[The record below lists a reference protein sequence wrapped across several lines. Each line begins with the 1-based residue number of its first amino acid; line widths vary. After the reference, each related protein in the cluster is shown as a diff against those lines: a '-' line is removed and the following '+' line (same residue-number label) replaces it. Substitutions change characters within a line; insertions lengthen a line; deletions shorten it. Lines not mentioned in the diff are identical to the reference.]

1 MIKIENLK
9 KTYNSTIGEC
19 KALKGVDLEINNGEF
34 LAVMGKSGAGK
45 STLLHIIG
53 CIDKFDSGSVIVDG
67 LELSKLNDKKMAVF
81 RNKTIGIVLQDFAL
95 IPEYTIYENVSIPLL
110 FSKSVKGK
118 IKRKEAVENA
128 LKEVGMYEL
137 RRKKI
142 AALSGGQKQRVAI
155 ARAIVNDP
163 AYILADEPTGALDK
177 ETSGQIMSLFSE
189 LNAKG
194 KTVIIITHD
203 VEIASVCKRIITI
216 EDGRIIKDDKR

>member
-1 MIKIENLK
+1 
-9 KTYNSTIGEC
+9 
-19 KALKGVDLEINNGEF
+19 
-34 LAVMGKSGAGK
+34 
-45 STLLHIIG
+45 
-53 CIDKFDSGSVIVDG
+53 
-67 LELSKLNDKKMAVF
+67 
-81 RNKTIGIVLQDFAL
+81 
-95 IPEYTIYENVSIPLL
+95 
-110 FSKSVKGK
+110 
-118 IKRKEAVENA
+118 
-128 LKEVGMYEL
+128 
-137 RRKKI
+137 
-142 AALSGGQKQRVAI
+142 LSGGQNQRVAI

>member
-137 RRKKI
+137 RRK
-142 AALSGGQKQRVAI
+142 
-155 ARAIVNDP
+155 
-163 AYILADEPTGALDK
+163 
-177 ETSGQIMSLFSE
+177 
-189 LNAKG
+189 
-194 KTVIIITHD
+194 
-203 VEIASVCKRIITI
+203 
-216 EDGRIIKDDKR
+216 